1 MVVNIFMNVLTYFH
15 CPPMFLMKVLG
26 TPYQVAVLLVGG
38 PSTGCGPRC
47 VAVWI
52 TGIVVR

>member
-1 MVVNIFMNVLTYFH
+1 MNVLTYFH

-26 TPYQVAVLLVGG
+26 TPYQVAVLPVGG